1 MSSSDDLNTGRGRR
15 WRHRKQDDSDDE
27 EGSCDSIKNTE
38 SKKSVTTSVY
48 SGDFTDCSERNV
60 NSSRDS
66 YDTDWEESD
75 DNVSITSC
83 QLHRVHSRVNIP
95 RQSVTSLV
103 DSEMN
108 LIGRVE
114 EQQNFANASSTS
126 MK

>member
-1 MSSSDDLNTGRGRR
+1 M
-15 WRHRKQDDSDDE
+15 
-27 EGSCDSIKNTE
+27 
-38 SKKSVTTSVY
+38 Y
-48 SGDFTDCSERNV
+48 SGDFTDCGSDRNV

-95 RQSVTSLV
+95 RQSATSLA
-103 DSEMN
+103 DSDVN
-108 LIGRVE
+108 LIARVE
-114 EQQNFANASSTS
+114 EQSLANVSSTS